1 MGEGIHVF
9 GQNCIRIETA
19 AGVVYTDPFRMTEE
33 PHDADFVL
41 ITHDHY
47 DHFSPEDLAKV
58 CKKSTVLVVPERMAE
73 KAQEVSGLVGKTVTV
88 RYGSSYSVC
97 GLNFETVRSYNIGK
111 PFHPKDAEWVGYI
124 IEADAGRVYVAGDS
138 DATEEAKAVRCDV
151 ALIPIGGKYTTDAEE
166 GAELANIIKPKLAI
180 PVHYFNPEAAETF
193 TKLLNPEIRTEIP
206 F

>member
-9 GQNCIRIETA
+9 GQNCIRIKA
-19 AGVVYTDPFRMTEE
+19 AVGVVYTDPFRMTEE

-88 RYGSSYSVC
+88 RYGSAYSVD

-111 PFHPKDAEWVGYI
+111 MFHPKDAEWVGYI

-151 ALIPIGGKYTTDAEE
+151 ALIPIGGKYTMDASE
-166 GAELANIIKPKLAI
+166 GAELVNLIRPKLAI
-180 PVHYFNPEAAETF
+180 PVHFFDPEVLKKF
-193 TKLLNPEIRTEIP
+193 VSLVDPEIPTE

>member
-9 GQNCIRIETA
+9 GQNCIRIKAA

-88 RYGSSYSVC
+88 RYGSAYSVD

-111 PFHPKDAEWVGYI
+111 MFHPKDAEWVGYI

-151 ALIPIGGKYTTDAEE
+151 ALIPIGGKYTMDAAE
-166 GAELANIIKPKLAI
+166 GAELVNLIRPKLAI
-180 PVHYFNPEAAETF
+180 PVHFFDPEVLKKF
-193 TKLLNPEIRTEIP
+193 VSLVDPEIPTE

>member
-73 KAQEVSGLVGKTVTV
+73 KAKEVSGLVGKTVTV
-88 RYGSSYSVC
+88 RYGSAYSVD

-138 DATEEAKAVRCDV
+138 DATEEAKAVHCDV

>member
-9 GQNCIRIETA
+9 GQNCIRIKAA

-88 RYGSSYSVC
+88 RYGSAYSVD

-111 PFHPKDAEWVGYI
+111 MFHPKDAEWVGYI

-151 ALIPIGGKYTTDAEE
+151 ALIPIGGKYTMDAAE
-166 GAELANIIKPKLAI
+166 GAELVNLIRPKLAI
-180 PVHYFNPEAAETF
+180 PVHFFDPEVLKKF
-193 TKLLNPEIRTEIP
+193 VSLVDPEIPTK

>member
-138 DATEEAKAVRCDV
+138 DATEEAKAVHCDV

>member
-9 GQNCIRIETA
+9 GQNCIRIKAA

-73 KAQEVSGLVGKTVTV
+73 KAQEVSGLVGRTVTV
-88 RYGSSYSVC
+88 RYGSAYSVD

-111 PFHPKDAEWVGYI
+111 MFHPKDAEWVGYI

-151 ALIPIGGKYTTDAEE
+151 ALIPIGGKYTMDAAE
-166 GAELANIIKPKLAI
+166 GAELVNLIRPKLAI
-180 PVHYFNPEAAETF
+180 PVHFFDPEVLKKF
-193 TKLLNPEIRTEIP
+193 VSLVDPEIPTE

>member
-124 IEADAGRVYVAGDS
+124 VEADAGRVYVAGDS

>member
-47 DHFSPEDLAKV
+47 DHFSPEDLVKV
-58 CKKSTVLVVPERMAE
+58 CKKNTVLVVPERMAE

-193 TKLLNPEIRTEIP
+193 TKLLNPEIRAEIP